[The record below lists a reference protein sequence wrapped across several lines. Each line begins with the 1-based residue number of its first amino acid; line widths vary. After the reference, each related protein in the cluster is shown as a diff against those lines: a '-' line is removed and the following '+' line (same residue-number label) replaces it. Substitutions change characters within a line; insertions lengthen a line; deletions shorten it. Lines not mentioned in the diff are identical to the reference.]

1 MGPHAVF
8 DAQIMRSPLSSTFT
22 DDKDTMNEDY
32 QLRSVRTP
40 LVRRVLG
47 YTIVLLVVFLLGFIP
62 MWLKSRESSRSLT
75 EAEQQLA
82 WRMQNILASATID
95 ARRGDYESARQS
107 VGDFFTA
114 LRTEIDRGE
123 VSALPRH
130 NGGVRRC
137 TQRDEM
143 VTLLAR
149 GDPRQQTGYPTCTA
163 PIGRLCNE
171 RWPAL
176 HAALISASPRR
187 QSKLAVLAVVAT
199 ETSLFIG
206 QCFC

>member
-1 MGPHAVF
+1 M
-8 DAQIMRSPLSSTFT
+8 S
-22 DDKDTMNEDY
+22 EDY

-82 WRMQNILASATID
+82 LARMQNILASATID

-123 VSALPRH
+123 VSALSSTQQE
-130 NGGVRRC
+130 GVRPLL

-149 GDPRQQTGYPTCTA
+149 GDPA
-163 PIGRLCNE
+163 SADRLSD
-171 RWPAL
+171 L
-176 HAALISASPRR
+176 YSAYREAM
-187 QSKLAVLAVVAT
+187 Q
-199 ETSLFIG
+199 
-206 QCFC
+206 